1 MKKKKNIIMLVLLI
15 LVALMTGAYAA
26 YTTNL
31 NIGATTSQSGTYGVV
46 LTGCTTE
53 VVKIGTAGAQAPT
66 ATCSPSGAS
75 TEGAATCSANFMQP
89 GDSVRCNFN
98 VKNTGN
104 LKAKADGN
112 ILCDSGN
119 SAAGGFNVSSSSGNH
134 VTIIQDS
141 MGSNLTYGVA
151 DFSAGY
157 SLTYNSGMTLTPV
170 WNRNRLAAGETL
182 TNEFSITLTAPDT
195 SNWAIKPLG
204 SVSCFIN
211 YVQDI

>member
-1 MKKKKNIIMLVLLI
+1 MLVLLI

-119 SAAGGFNVSSSSGNH
+119 SAAGGFNVSSSLAFSDNFFASCAF
-134 VTIIQDS
+134 VIIP
-141 MGSNLTYGVA
+141 
-151 DFSAGY
+151 FSPII
-157 SLTYNSGMTLTPV
+157 TFKDTP
-170 WNRNRLAAGETL
+170 AKI
-182 TNEFSITLTAPDT
+182 SILITVLLLLYDE
-195 SNWAIKPLG
+195 K
-204 SVSCFIN
+204 F
-211 YVQDI
+211 